1 MKRLMTWAAL
11 ALTLGLAWQARAD
24 DTAVAYTVVE
34 GDTLE
39 TIAGT
44 YDVTVEDI
52 LVTNGLETEDIEVGT
67 VIYIPPEHAR
77 GYYNPATGTYVI
89 ASGDDLSSIADRFG
103 TTVEALEQANGL
115 KSSEIEAGAT
125 LQIP

>member
-1 MKRLMTWAAL
+1 MVLASAAV
-11 ALTLGLAWQARAD
+11 LGFVAQAQAE

-39 TIAGT
+39 TLAGT

-52 LVTNGLETEDIEVGT
+52 MITNGLESEEIEVGT

-77 GYYNPATGTYVI
+77 GYYDPDTGTYMI

-103 TTVEALEQANGL
+103 TTIEALEQANDL
-115 KSSEIEAGAT
+115 KSTEIEAGAT